1 MNLVLSNS
9 RCESGLL
16 PLPDSIQGCVEC
28 IDDYN
33 CNKGYTCEKQWNK
46 CIAKPD
52 PCDPSPCGSGT
63 ICRVDPY
70 GKAVCRFFSSWDISA
85 YTNHLMLLLALIIM
99 NFAFF

>member
-70 GKAVCRFFSSWDISA
+70 GKAVCRFFFHPGILVH
-85 YTNHLMLLLALIIM
+85 TLII
-99 NFAFF
+99 